1 MYAKMVEEF
10 RDWLAEAHPL
20 VSLETIITDLEDLDE
35 ALVEFFDIQYL
46 DWGRTSGAGC
56 KLLAALAFS
65 FPTALR
71 AVVRQRR
78 LPHVSLALQGWK
90 RLHPGGIRH
99 PWPYA
104 AVCAMA
110 MELHRQGRTDMA
122 MLTMITMDLYLR
134 PGEAVGLSTQDIVTP
149 VKSLEQQYRHAGVNL
164 HSSLRARPSKTH
176 QFDES
181 LLLDSPTRPFLTD
194 LLMKLSLQ
202 ARSRLGTDRLRG
214 WTRPRDGR
222 LVTFGLREWRAAW
235 NECLARLCLPQAHLY
250 VLRHTGASEDLLSKQ
265 RTLNEV
271 QKRGRW
277 LAETSLRR
285 YAKPAAVQ
293 QQVNGWPP
301 ALVAHLAQCRA
312 EIGRVL
318 VQQAPALEPPS
329 LQKLRRWRS
338 V

>member
-1 MYAKMVEEF
+1 MYAKSVSEF
-10 RDWLAEAHPL
+10 REWLAEAHPT
-20 VSLETIITDLEDLDE
+20 VSLEELTTDLEDLDE

-99 PWPYA
+99 PWPFA

-110 MELHRQGRTDMA
+110 MELYRQGHWDMA
-122 MLTMITMDLYLR
+122 VLTMITMDLYLR
-134 PGEAVGLSTQDIVTP
+134 PGEAVGLETQDIVTP

-181 LLLDSPTRPFLTD
+181 LLLGSPTRPFLTD
-194 LLMKLSLQ
+194 LLMRLSLE
-202 ARSRLGTDRLRG
+202 ARCRLGTDRLRG
-214 WTRPRDGR
+214 WTRSRDGR

-250 VLRHTGASEDLLSKQ
+250 VLRHTGASEDLLTKQ

-293 QQVNGWPP
+293 QQVNSWPP

-318 VQQAPALEPPS
+318 LQRAPALEPPS

-338 V
+338 A